1 MHWKILRRLAPS
13 LLIAALTASCSADLD
28 PASRAAIAAAKP
40 DIGDIVFTRIGGPI
54 FANVAVTTG
63 SWTSHVGIIVD
74 YRDGDWIVAESG
86 IPIVRMTPLAKFIGR
101 SVGHQFAIER
111 LKVPPTGEQKRE
123 ILRFSRLQFGKHY
136 ALGFSLQSRG
146 TFCSRFVH
154 DVVLDA
160 TGQSIGETETFS
172 HLLHRNPSAP
182 FWFWRAWF
190 LGIIPWQRTTITPAS
205 ELQSPL
211 LADVAQNHA

>member
-1 MHWKILRRLAPS
+1 MHWKFLLLLAPA
-13 LLIAALTASCSADLD
+13 LLISAITSSCSADLD
-28 PASRAAIAAAKP
+28 SASRAAIAASKP

-54 FANVAVTTG
+54 FTNVAVTTG

-74 YRDGDWIVAESG
+74 YRNGDWVVAESG
-86 IPIVRMTPLAKFIGR
+86 IPVVRMTPLLKFIGR

-111 LKVPPTGEQKRE
+111 LKVPPTREQKRQM
-123 ILRFSRLQFGKHY
+123 LRFAELELGKHY
-136 ALGFSLQSRG
+136 ALGFSIQSRG
-146 TFCSRFVH
+146 TFCSKFVH

-172 HLLHRNPSAP
+172 HLLHRNPNAP
-182 FWFWRAWF
+182 LWFWKAWF
-190 LGIIPWQRTTITPAS
+190 LGFIPWQRTTITPAS

-211 LADVAQNHA
+211 LAVVAQNHA